1 MVNQWKRG
9 WDIHE
14 VNRGYNRYV
23 YVKGG
28 KANAINIA
36 FFGMIVTDSYFVRGI
51 PPKMAPTQSDDDNDA
66 CEDDERRMM
75 MKKKMK
81 MMNLSIYLY
90 IL

>member
-36 FFGMIVTDSYFVRGI
+36 FFGMIVTDSYFVTT
-51 PPKMAPTQSDDDNDA
+51 KMVIGRHPTKDGPNSVG
-66 CEDDERRMM
+66 
-75 MKKKMK
+75 
-81 MMNLSIYLY
+81 
-90 IL
+90 